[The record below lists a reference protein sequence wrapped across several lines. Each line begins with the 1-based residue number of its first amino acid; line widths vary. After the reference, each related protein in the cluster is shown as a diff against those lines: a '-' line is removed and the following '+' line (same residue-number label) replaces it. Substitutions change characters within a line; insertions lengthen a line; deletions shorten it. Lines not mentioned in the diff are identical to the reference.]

1 MKSNTPLGELP
12 VERTFGDDEDL
23 ALDLAST
30 QSKVL
35 RVLVVDD
42 SEAQRLI
49 LLKQVRALGF
59 DAVVADDGADALT
72 KLDQYRPH
80 IILTDWVMPNMDG
93 IDLCRLARASA
104 RGRLLYIILLTA
116 FGDDDRL
123 VEAFES
129 GADDFVNKPVNVRE
143 LEARLR
149 AAKRIISLQTE
160 LRRKIESLRELNT
173 ELTDANRR
181 LFDFA
186 HHDALTGLPNRRL
199 MVERL
204 QQAWSEYQRRGKSFA
219 VAVLD
224 LDHFKRV
231 NDELGHDAGDQVLAR
246 IARVLRRQI
255 RAEDTVARFGGEEF
269 LILMPETDIQ
279 AAVQLAERVRTAI
292 EREQFVGGGRGWS
305 VTASVGVA
313 AANASTKSR
322 DELLKGADE
331 ALYEAKGAGRNRV
344 CSH

>member
-1 MKSNTPLGELP
+1 MNRDQPLGEMP
-12 VERTFGDDEDL
+12 ADHAFENDEDL

-30 QSKVL
+30 QSKIL

-59 DAVVADDGADALT
+59 DAVVADDGADALV

-93 IDLCRLARASA
+93 IDLCRLARASE

-116 FGDDDRL
+116 FGDDDSL
-123 VEAFES
+123 VAAFES

-204 QQAWSEYQRRGKSFA
+204 QQAWSEYQRRGREFA

-269 LILMPETDIQ
+269 LILMPETGIE
-279 AAVQLAERVRTAI
+279 AAMQLAERVRSAI
-292 EREQFVGGGRGWS
+292 EREQFTEGGRSWS
-305 VTASVGVA
+305 VTTSIGVA
-313 AANASTKSR
+313 AASTSTTSR
-322 DELLKGADE
+322 DELLKAADE

-344 CSH
+344 CG

>member
-1 MKSNTPLGELP
+1 MNRNASSNEVHAEREL
-12 VERTFGDDEDL
+12 EDDEDL

-30 QSKVL
+30 LSQML

-42 SEAQRLI
+42 CEAQRLLI
-49 LLKQVRALGF
+49 LKQVRALGF
-59 DAVVADDGADALT
+59 DAAVADDGADALV

-93 IDLCRLARASA
+93 IELCRLARASE

-116 FGDDDRL
+116 FGDNDSL
-123 VEAFES
+123 VGAFES
-129 GADDFVNKPVNVRE
+129 GADDFINKPFNVRE

-219 VAVLD
+219 VAVFD
-224 LDHFKRV
+224 LDHFKRI
-231 NDELGHDAGDQVLAR
+231 NDELGHNAGDQVLAR
-246 IARVLRRQI
+246 IAHILRRQI

-269 LILMPETDIQ
+269 LILMPQTDIQ
-279 AAVQLAERVRTAI
+279 AAVQLAERVRHAI
-292 EREQFVGGGRGWS
+292 EREKFVDGGHRWS
-305 VTASVGVA
+305 VTSSTGVA
-313 AANASTKSR
+313 ATNESTKSW
-322 DELLKGADE
+322 DALLKAADE

-344 CSH
+344 CC